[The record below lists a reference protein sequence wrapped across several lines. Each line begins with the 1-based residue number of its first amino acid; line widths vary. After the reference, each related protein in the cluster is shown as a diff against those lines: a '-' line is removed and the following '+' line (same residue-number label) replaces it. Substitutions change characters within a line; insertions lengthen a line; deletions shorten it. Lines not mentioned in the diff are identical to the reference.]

1 VENSVPKSPLCF
13 VLMPFGRKS
22 DATGRITDF
31 DAVYRDIIAPAVQAV
46 GLEPIRA
53 DEERIGG
60 TIHKPM
66 FERLMLCDYA
76 VADITGANP
85 NVFYELGIRHAM
97 RPRST
102 VILFAEG
109 TTLPFDIALLRGVP
123 YRTNEAGKPLDSA
136 ACSAR
141 IVRQLEETRANPHD
155 DSPLFQLLDYM
166 PRIEVDHSKT
176 DIFRD
181 RFDYSRRYKERLAEA
196 RKQGEAAVMAVAAD
210 PALGNLSEVES
221 GIVIDLFLSLRD
233 VEAHAAMVELYGRM
247 PQPLQRTRIVREQ
260 LGFALNRIGRFQEA
274 EKVLQEV
281 LKEFGPSSETG
292 GLLGR
297 IYKDRWKIAKRDKR
311 PDAPVLL
318 RRAIET
324 YLAGFQADWRDAFPG
339 INAVTLMEMQDK
351 VDPRQAEILP
361 VVRYAATQKARRS
374 ADYWDYATLL
384 ELAVI
389 GRDTE
394 DVQQQLG
401 EVLAIVNDDTPAWQ
415 LKTTEEQIGLIRE
428 MRTARGED
436 TGWIKDAEDTL
447 SARRAEL
454 EAAQVNS
461 PA

>member
-1 VENSVPKSPLCF
+1 V
-13 VLMPFGRKS
+13 
-22 DATGRITDF
+22 T
-31 DAVYRDIIAPAVQAV
+31 AV
-46 GLEPIRA
+46 GLDPIRA
-53 DEERIGG
+53 DEERVGG

-123 YRTNEAGKPLDSA
+123 YRTGDTGAPLEPQSCA
-136 ACSAR
+136 AKL
-141 IVRQLEETRANPHD
+141 VRQLEAARANPHD

-166 PRIEVDHSKT
+166 PRFEVDHSKT
-176 DIFRD
+176 DTFRD
-181 RFDYSRRYKERLAEA
+181 RFDYSRKYKERLAEA
-196 RKQGEAAVMAVAAD
+196 RMQGEAAVKAVAAD
-210 PALGNLSEVES
+210 PALGNLSEVEA
-221 GIVIDLFLSLRD
+221 GIVVDLFLSLRD

-247 PQPLQRTRIVREQ
+247 PQPLQRTRIIREQ

-274 EKVLQEV
+274 EKVLKEV
-281 LKEFGPSSETG
+281 LREFGPSSETG

-297 IYKDRWKIAKRDKR
+297 IYKDRWKIAKHDKR

-318 RRAIET
+318 RRAIES

-339 INAVTLMEMQDK
+339 VNAVSLMEMQDK
-351 VDPRQAEILP
+351 PDPMQAEILP

-389 GRDTE
+389 GRDID
-394 DVQQQLG
+394 DVQRQLG
-401 EVLAIVNDDTPAWQ
+401 EVLAIVNDETPSWH
-415 LKTTEEQIGLIRE
+415 LKTTAEQLAMIRAG
-428 MRTARGED
+428 RTARGED
-436 TGWIKDAEDTL
+436 VGWIEEVENALHAK
-447 SARRAEL
+447 RAEI
-454 EAAQVNS
+454 EAAKVKNT
-461 PA
+461 A